1 MKTPIL
7 FVKFGQK
14 EHIEGLQNKGLLYL
28 NTVDFFKKLESE
40 QGVRGDFL
48 EGASEIKNI
57 YEQDKSIL
65 TINPG
70 GKDEIHLNLTKA
82 QIRQFFNYKG
92 NIFSLFSIFNNKKET
107 KEIEFEKSMKSFG
120 DTALIIT
127 NVSEFLKRVKLELD
141 RQKYKFDWR
150 LVDYYNENERNL
162 KELNI
167 FSKASTFQNQNEF
180 RIYVENVN
188 NKPLKIEI
196 GSIKEI
202 SYIVESEKLTKLK
215 IERIKT

>member
-40 QGVRGDFL
+40 QGARGDFL

-57 YEQDKSIL
+57 YEQDESIL

-107 KEIEFEKSMKSFG
+107 QEIEFEKSMKSFG

>member
-14 EHIEGLQNKGLLYL
+14 DHIEALQNKGLLYL

-40 QGVRGDFL
+40 QGTRGDLL
-48 EGASEIKNI
+48 EGATEIRNVLEK
-57 YEQDKSIL
+57 DKSIL

-70 GKDEIHLNLTKA
+70 AKSEIKINLTKA
-82 QIRQFFNYKG
+82 QIRQFYNYKG
-92 NIFSLFSIFNNKKET
+92 NIFSLFSIFNNKEET
-107 KEIEFEKSMKSFG
+107 QVIEFDKSMKTFG
-120 DTALIIT
+120 ETALIIT
-127 NVSEFLKRVKLELD
+127 NVNEFLKRLKLELEK
-141 RQKYKFDWR
+141 QKFKFIWGI
-150 LVDYYNENERNL
+150 VDYYNENERNL
-162 KELNI
+162 KELDI

-180 RIYVENVN
+180 RVYVENVN

-202 SYIVESEKLTKLK
+202 SYIIESEKLTKLK
-215 IERIKT
+215 IERIKR